1 MRRKERPVRR
11 PPRYVRLAA
20 VTAALALLGAACS
33 SGSDKAKD
41 QKGATGGAAKQGG
54 VFRLGIV
61 EPTAID
67 PYNSQESEGENVTKA
82 IFEGLVTLDNATAE
96 LKPGVAESWT
106 KNDACTVW
114 TFKLASGTQFSNG
127 ETLTAQSFID
137 GW

>member
-20 VTAALALLGAACS
+20 VTAALAPLGAACS

-54 VFRLGIV
+54 AFRLGIV

-67 PYNSQESEGENVTKA
+67 PYNSQESEGLLVTKQL
-82 IFEGLVTLDNATAE
+82 FTGLVDIDNATSE
-96 LKPGVAESWT
+96 IKPGVA
-106 KNDACTVW
+106 
-114 TFKLASGTQFSNG
+114 
-127 ETLTAQSFID
+127 
-137 GW
+137 